1 MIIECKKSSSLLL
14 AVILLTSL
22 NCLAMEEEER
32 APMSNPN
39 YLAQDI
45 QKPVPSARNFYTN
58 SWRNIKSYG
67 PPAAIGGASLVS
79 ATLNPSQL
87 YGPNPQKIAEIGG
100 WLGSAALTG
109 YGQYQKR
116 AEQQERSER
125 GHKLW
130 YAAPAATVV
139 ALGGLIGLTH
149 FALAS
154 AGYIDASSYGESVW
168 KNSLAKN
175 LLMTTA
181 NGAMQGAFLASPFV
195 ASSGVAAFIEAVK
208 DSKKEALDNADI
220 LAGHNDKGKE
230 EE

>member
-1 MIIECKKSSSLLL
+1 
-14 AVILLTSL
+14 LTS
-22 NCLAMEEEER
+22 
-32 APMSNPN
+32 
-39 YLAQDI
+39 
-45 QKPVPSARNFYTN
+45 
-58 SWRNIKSYG
+58 
-67 PPAAIGGASLVS
+67 
-79 ATLNPSQL
+79 
-87 YGPNPQKIAEIGG
+87 
-100 WLGSAALTG
+100 
-109 YGQYQKR
+109 YGQYKKR
-116 AEQQERSER
+116 AAQSPEER
-125 GHKLW
+125 GTKLW

-175 LLMTTA
+175 LALAAA
-181 NGAMQGAFLASPFV
+181 NGAIEGAFLASPFV

-220 LAGHNDKGKE
+220 LVGHNDKGKE